1 MRTWA
6 LTCDVLSRVGLGADI
21 EVLDTTGWRLDS
33 LQWVTGSGVPSGPRP
48 ASIWTGEEGLT
59 WFPGSVGLGQGWQGN
74 PFGVD

>member
-33 LQWVTGSGVPSGPRP
+33 LQWVTGSGVPSAPRP

>member
-6 LTCDVLSRVGLGADI
+6 PTCDVLCRVGLSPDT
-21 EVLDTTGWRLDS
+21 EVWDTTGWRLDS
-33 LQWVTGSGVPSGPRP
+33 LQGVTGSGVPSAPRP

-59 WFPGSVGLGQGWQGN
+59 WFPGTAGLGQWWQGN